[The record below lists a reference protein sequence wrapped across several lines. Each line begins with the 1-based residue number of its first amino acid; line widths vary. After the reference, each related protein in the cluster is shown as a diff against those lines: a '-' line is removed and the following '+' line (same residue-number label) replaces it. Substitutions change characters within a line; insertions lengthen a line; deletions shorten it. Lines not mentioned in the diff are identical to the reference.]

1 MGWNYS
7 GSLAHWFM
15 MVSWMGWPI
24 WVESLLALSWRCSTT
39 VLAISRL
46 YLSGS
51 NHGGFLSL
59 NQGYD
64 SFRVA
69 GEEVLAKEALGHGLA
84 AGENALGYVN
94 RFGVGIGLVAD
105 ELKANGNPP
114 AEYVFSEPSSF
125 KVIVRSADPHVHS
138 SETHDSQGGT
148 HVETHVGTQ
157 DGTHVKS
164 IREERQDKLIQLVH
178 MHPEFTMEEMAGEMG
193 ISRTSVY
200 RLIKSM
206 NGKVKYNGDQY
217 HGEWIVIE
225 REGE

>member
-1 MGWNYS
+1 MYEISKSSAQRDVS
-7 GSLAHWFM
+7 GRAVIYPPFLCKQM
-15 MVSWMGWPI
+15 RQIP
-24 WVESLLALSWRCSTT
+24 LSAR
-39 VLAISRL
+39 
-46 YLSGS
+46 
-51 NHGGFLSL
+51 
-59 NQGYD
+59 
-64 SFRVA
+64 
-69 GEEVLAKEALGHGLA
+69 
-84 AGENALGYVN
+84 
-94 RFGVGIGLVAD
+94 GLVAD

-138 SETHDSQGGT
+138 SETH
-148 HVETHVGTQ
+148 VGTQ
-157 DGTHVKS
+157 DGTHMKS

-225 REGE
+225 GEGE